1 MGDAGELL
9 DNRARTAYRYRIEA
23 LRAEADEAIEAGML
37 DRAEVIQDELD
48 QLVAQLAAAFG
59 LGGRERRA
67 ASASEKA
74 RLNVTRAVRAAIAKV
89 SEALPTAGGTLDRR
103 VRTGLYC
110 CYEPVDGEL
119 RWIVQS

>member
-1 MGDAGELL
+1 
-9 DNRARTAYRYRIEA
+9 

-67 ASASEKA
+67 ASVSEKA
-74 RLNVTRAVRAAIAKV
+74 RLNVTRAVRAAIVKL
-89 SEALPTAGGTLDRR
+89 SEALPAAGATLDRR

-110 CYEPVDGEL
+110 AYEPVDGEL